1 MEPRLKTNH
10 DVERKVWATP
20 VLRSLRHLSGAR
32 TGSFTTNFET
42 TFSGAI
48 GGTYVPP
55 PS

>member
-20 VLRSLRHLSGAR
+20 VLRSLRHASGAR
-32 TGSFTTNFET
+32 SGSVDSSYET
-42 TFSGAI
+42 SLAGTS
-48 GGTYVPP
+48 TYVPL